1 MILSSIHFFREKW
14 ERINV
19 SWTEDGE
26 EVSFGT
32 KKTYF
37 FRADLSVGSED
48 DLMMLPNI
56 PMIVSKLIIIIRRRK
71 ILEQYLRKLFIFLY
85 RVHYVQ

>member
-1 MILSSIHFFREKW
+1 MCALHYREKW

-26 EVSFGT
+26 EVNFGT

-37 FRADLSVGSED
+37 FRPDLSVGSED
-48 DLMMLPNI
+48 DLMTLPNI
-56 PMIVSKLIIIIRRRK
+56 PMIVS
-71 ILEQYLRKLFIFLY
+71 ELY
-85 RVHYVQ
+85 SLVDFQQEH

>member
-1 MILSSIHFFREKW
+1 MIFNPLFTFCREKW

-56 PMIVSKLIIIIRRRK
+56 PMIVSKLIK
-71 ILEQYLRKLFIFLY
+71 P
-85 RVHYVQ
+85 

>member
-1 MILSSIHFFREKW
+1 MW

-26 EVSFGT
+26 EVNFGT

-37 FRADLSVGSED
+37 FRPDLSYGSED
-48 DLMMLPNI
+48 DLISLPNI
-56 PMIVSKLIIIIRRRK
+56 PMIVSDKFDISFCYLIVLY
-71 ILEQYLRKLFIFLY
+71 ILVRYF
-85 RVHYVQ
+85 